1 MATLLSVV
9 QDVSI
14 QIGIP
19 EPATVVGNSDS
30 GVEQLL
36 RLITRAG
43 EELAGQHTWSVLRKV
58 KTFTGVA
65 SQIQTGQPPAAFSRF
80 VPNSPLLDVNNRQ
93 ALTGVTDQEQWLW
106 LTVTNLGGISKYWSM
121 QGGVINI
128 LPVPTTSDSFTY
140 SYVSKNWIRP
150 AGETDDTNDK
160 AAFTVD
166 TDVPLLPA
174 ELLILEGVWRW
185 KQAKALDYAED
196 FETCMRRGEKLIGDD
211 RGPHSISTTTTFR
224 GEPFDNIWRGG
235 TIA

>member
-1 MATLLSVV
+1 MATLLSVI

-19 EPATVVGNSDS
+19 EPASVVGNADS

-36 RLITRAG
+36 RLVTRAG
-43 EELAGQHTWSVLRKV
+43 EELAGQHPWSVLRKV
-58 KTFTGVA
+58 RTFTGVA
-65 SQIQTGQPPAAFSRF
+65 DQIQTGEPPAAFSRF
-80 VPNSPLLDVNNRQ
+80 VPNTPLIDVGNRRE
-93 ALTGVTDQEQWLW
+93 LTGVTSQDDWLR
-106 LTVTNLGGISKYWSM
+106 LTVQNITGANRYWSM

-128 LPVPTTSDSFTY
+128 LGTPAITDSFRY

-150 AGETDDTNDK
+150 DGESTDANDK

-166 TDVPLLPA
+166 TDVPLLSS

-196 FETCMRRGEKLIGDD
+196 FETCMRRREKLIGDD
-211 RGPHSISTTTTFR
+211 RGPHSISTSRTFR
-224 GEPFDNIWRGG
+224 TDDFPTEWPSV
-235 TIA
+235 IA